1 MFRLAVAIRESR
13 ISLRLSEIIR
23 SGNFV
28 RLVELFPPG
37 LPAPASID
45 GSQKYD
51 LTFRFERLVVYIFEL
66 ETLADAFSF
75 PELKDPTRIH
85 LNSIALASELKRLT
99 SNDVIPTLTLRDS
112 NRHGLLGLITY
123 ALFAGLEN
131 LQIVRGDPYDP
142 KIKSEPKNVYDV
154 STVSSLV
161 KIVRKIESSLSNVQ
175 SLCILAPINLLKISD
190 KNYIQ
195 TIKDRESSGVDIF
208 VSESLFEDA
217 EIYLERVS
225 KIRELGVKTPI
236 IHSIFPFRSYED
248 AVSCTKKFGW
258 KVSEEELHQL
268 KARGGEYS
276 IELSR
281 ERYHKLLERKD
292 VAQGACISTR
302 GNVDLARRI
311 TS

>member
-1 MFRLAVAIRESR
+1 M
-13 ISLRLSEIIR
+13 
-23 SGNFV
+23 
-28 RLVELFPPG
+28 
-37 LPAPASID
+37 
-45 GSQKYD
+45 
-51 LTFRFERLVVYIFEL
+51 
-66 ETLADAFSF
+66 
-75 PELKDPTRIH
+75 
-85 LNSIALASELKRLT
+85 T

-195 TIKDRESSGVDIF
+195 TIKDRESSGVNIF

-217 EIYLERVS
+217 EMYLERVS

-281 ERYHKLLERKD
+281 DRYHKLLERKD